1 MKPLLPT
8 ALASASAI
16 AIVIAAAGTA
26 AAGMISAP
34 NLPVVSSAQTVA
46 DQEMTVSNS
55 YGYANLRAK
64 PSTSGKLLA
73 KLPEGTKVVVI
84 EKVAGGAWVHVKA
97 GDKTGYIKANL
108 LK

>member
-8 ALASASAI
+8 ALASAFAI
-16 AIVIAAAGTA
+16 TIAAVGTA
-26 AAGMISAP
+26 AAGMISPP
-34 NLPVVSSAQTVA
+34 NLPVASLAQTVA

-64 PSTSGKLLA
+64 PSTSGKLLG

>member
-1 MKPLLPT
+1 MRPLLPT
-8 ALASASAI
+8 ALACAI
-16 AIVIAAAGTA
+16 AIAIAAGGTA
-26 AAGMISAP
+26 AAGIISPP
-34 NLPVVSSAQTVA
+34 NLPVASLAQTVA

-64 PSTSGKLLA
+64 PSTSGKLLD

>member
-8 ALASASAI
+8 ALASTFAI
-16 AIVIAAAGTA
+16 SIAAVGTA
-26 AAGMISAP
+26 AAGLISPP
-34 NLPVVSSAQTVA
+34 NLPVVSLAQTVA

-55 YGYANLRAK
+55 YGYANLREK
-64 PSTSGKLLA
+64 PSASGKLLG

-84 EKVAGGAWVHVKA
+84 EKVAGGTWVHVKA
-97 GDKTGYIKANL
+97 GDKIGYIKANL